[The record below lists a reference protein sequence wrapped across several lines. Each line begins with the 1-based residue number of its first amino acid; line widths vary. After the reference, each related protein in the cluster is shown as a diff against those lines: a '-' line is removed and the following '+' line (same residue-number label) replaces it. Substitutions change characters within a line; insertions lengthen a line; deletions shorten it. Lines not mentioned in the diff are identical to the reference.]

1 MGKIHRAALICS
13 ATAVAIL
20 AGSGFAAA
28 APEKK
33 LDPKGRCAVCGM
45 FVAKYQDWVTQLR
58 HADGSLK
65 CFDGVKDML
74 VYYFV
79 PERYGSYSREDITE
93 IWVKD
98 YYTLQWLDGRTAF
111 YVVGSDVFGPM
122 GKEFI
127 AFSTREAAE
136 NFKADHHGHQIVT
149 LHAITSEMVQE
160 MRSGGHKMQMQ

>member
-1 MGKIHRAALICS
+1 MGRMQRAALISC
-13 ATAVAIL
+13 AAAVAML

-33 LDPKGRCAVCGM
+33 LDPQDRCAVCGM
-45 FVAKYQDWVTQLR
+45 FVAKYQDWVTQIR

-65 CFDGVKDML
+65 CFDGAKDML
-74 VYYFV
+74 VYYFA
-79 PERYGSYSREDITE
+79 PEQYGSYSRADITE

-127 AFSTREAAE
+127 AFSTRAAAE
-136 NFKADHHGHQIVT
+136 NFKTDHHGRKIVT
-149 LHAITSEMVQE
+149 FDAITSEMVQE